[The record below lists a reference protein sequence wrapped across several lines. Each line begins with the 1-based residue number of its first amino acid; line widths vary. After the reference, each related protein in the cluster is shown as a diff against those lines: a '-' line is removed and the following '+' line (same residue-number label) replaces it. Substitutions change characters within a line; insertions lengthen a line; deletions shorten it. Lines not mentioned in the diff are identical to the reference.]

1 MEQVTLR
8 ANVPVAR
15 ATPGQQLVRVAHV
28 DSVPLFQQGV
38 AAVLHRDPRTVWVG
52 AAASTA
58 ATVNL
63 CQSAK
68 PNVLLVDADADPG
81 AHLCR
86 LLSGLHPEL
95 VVVVLFRQ
103 SARSGGEVERARQA
117 GARGFLPRE
126 IDPNRLPSALSLAL
140 ENGFYIDPSISPLLK
155 NSGHA
160 KHSGT
165 LLSRREQEVLGLIAE
180 GMTAK
185 RIGNRLGVTEETVK
199 THIRRI
205 LRKLE
210 ARDRAHAVARAFHAG
225 VLPPR

>member
-8 ANVPVAR
+8 AKVPAAR
-15 ATPGQQLVRVAHV
+15 ATPVQLARVAHV
-28 DSVPLFQQGV
+28 DSVPLYQQGV
-38 AAVLHRDPRTVWVG
+38 AAVLRRDPRTEWVG
-52 AAASTA
+52 AASSA
-58 ATVNL
+58 AAAVNL
-63 CQSAK
+63 CKSAK

-95 VVVVLFRQ
+95 VVVTLFRQ

-126 IDPNRLPSALSLAL
+126 IAPSRLPSALSAAL
-140 ENGFYIDPSISPLLK
+140 ENGFYIDPGISPLLK
-155 NSGHA
+155 HSGHA
-160 KHSGT
+160 KRTGT

-185 RIGNRLGVTEETVK
+185 RIGNRLGVSEETVK

-210 ARDRAHAVARAFHAG
+210 ARDRAHAVARAFQAG